1 MTELLATAGPIVT
14 SNLYASALKI
24 KVPPQTGKMMVHLKE
39 QDVDVVD
46 WKILGSIDDANYSEE
61 MAEAEVAQDG
71 FDVHEVTKAW
81 LYVDV
86 QVKSAVENNS
96 GEIAVAISGG

>member
-1 MTELLATAGPIVT
+1 MTELIATAGPTVT

-24 KVPPQTGKMMVHLKE
+24 KVPPQTSKMMVHLKE

-46 WKILGSIDDANYSEE
+46 WKILGSIDDRNYSEE

-71 FDVHEVTKAW
+71 FDVHEITKAW

-86 QVKSAVENNS
+86 QVKSAVEDFS